1 MTVVINGT
9 TGISTPGL
17 SNSSTSTNT
26 GNVNNSGTVTN
37 ASTISVGNA
46 TPAAS
51 GAGITFPVTQNP
63 SSDANTLDDYEEGT
77 WSPTLITD
85 GGGQSVTHTQQ
96 RGTYTKVGRVVTL
109 TWYLG
114 WSAFTGGS
122 SGVRISNLPFTSQ
135 NTGSGVY
142 YAGANAEHSSSIAYS
157 AGRTALTYELAQNSA
172 TILPNVNGTGV
183 GAAPITRTDVGTGSG
198 YFIGSITYESA

>member
-1 MTVVINGT
+1 MTITLNGT
-9 TGISTPGL
+9 TGIT
-17 SNSSTSTNT
+17 
-26 GNVNNSGTVTN
+26 
-37 ASTISVGNA
+37 
-46 TPAAS
+46 TPALINEGALAGTTGTFS
-51 GAGITFPVTQNP
+51 GLISANGGQIKFPATQSA

-85 GGGQSVTHTQQ
+85 GGGQSVTYTQQ

-172 TILPNVNGTGV
+172 TILPIVNGTGV